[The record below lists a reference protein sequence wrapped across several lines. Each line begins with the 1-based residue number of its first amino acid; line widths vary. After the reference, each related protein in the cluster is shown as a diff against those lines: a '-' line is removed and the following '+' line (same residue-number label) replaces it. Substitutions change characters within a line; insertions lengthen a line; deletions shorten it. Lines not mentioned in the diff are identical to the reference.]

1 MSWLF
6 AWLLGCG
13 PLADH
18 LAHRHG
24 LPPAVAREH
33 VAAARLAAAGG
44 GIEVEL
50 LLAVADVESRYQAD
64 SVSRVEHGRRVTGRW
79 RSSKP
84 AGSGPRFCG
93 ALQAQAGSSWRRCLE
108 LRDLRA
114 GYRAAADELR
124 EWLDWTGGD
133 LAAALRG
140 HGCGWRGVRGQCR
153 GYDRRVLRRVTTIK
167 QGATS

>member
-1 MSWLF
+1 MSWLL
-6 AWLLGCG
+6 AWILGHG
-13 PLADH
+13 PLADQ
-18 LAHRHG
+18 LERRHG
-24 LPPAVAREH
+24 LPAAVAREH
-33 VAAARLAAAGG
+33 VAAARLAAGG

-79 RSSKP
+79 RSSAP

-93 ALQAQAGSSWRRCLE
+93 VAQAKAGRSWRRCLE
-108 LRDLRA
+108 LRDLRI
-114 GYRAAADELR
+114 GYLAAADELR

-153 GYDRRVLRRVTTIK
+153 EYDRRVLRRVASIQK
-167 QGATS
+167 GATS